1 MWSRSSMQRFVICL
15 SATNGNR
22 LAETV
27 IKVERKPV
35 GQLKHIGRYS
45 MTLVRM
51 RQGGIFILSVFSPI
65 YNEIK
70 LLEV

>member
-1 MWSRSSMQRFVICL
+1 MQRFVICL

-27 IKVERKPV
+27 IKVERKPTS
-35 GQLKHIGRYS
+35 GLKHIGRYS
-45 MTLVRM
+45 MTLAQM
-51 RQGGIFILSVFSPI
+51 RQGGVFHFPSFVLFRFR
-65 YNEIK
+65 IK